1 MKRKISLSTTITLI
15 LLTMALT
22 VSLTMLLAMRHF
34 NDQLKMVGERQEM
47 YTHVHDVDS
56 VVREYY
62 PNIDK
67 TLLRQGIAKGYV
79 EGLGDPYAVYYTPA
93 RFAAEKLRM
102 SGKAN
107 NVGVILTLDADAQPI
122 VSRVNKGS
130 SAAKAGVQAG
140 DRITAVD
147 GEEIVGKTLADL
159 QNLLNTAQKVRL
171 TVQREKESYS
181 YELSAFEYTVRSVTT
196 SVIDTVGYVRVA
208 AFYENTPDQF
218 RSAISALQEKG
229 VTGLVFD
236 LRNNAGGSPEAVQS
250 MLEYVMPLGPYGTMT
265 DVAGNVTT
273 LSISQGNQLGV
284 PSVTLVNGTTSGEAE
299 FFAAVLQNASLT
311 TVVGQTTAGKAKYQ
325 QFFTLESDYSALK
338 LTVGEYG
345 LLNSETNWEGVGVT
359 PEVTAELPP
368 EQASMSGLLEPEDDQ
383 QVKVALQQIS
393 KSDMTLLE
401 NSSTSEPTEKPT
413 EKETEK
419 TSEKSTKKTTE
430 KTTKKTTEK
439 K

>member
-34 NDQLKMVGERQEM
+34 NDQLKMVGDRQEM
-47 YTHVHDVDS
+47 YSHVHDVDS
-56 VVREYY
+56 LVRDYY

-67 TLLRQGIAKGYV
+67 TLLRQSIAKGYV
-79 EGLGDPYAVYYTPA
+79 EGLNDPYAVYYTPA
-93 RFAAEKLRM
+93 RYAAEKLRM

-107 NVGVILTLDADAQPI
+107 NVGVILTLNTEAQPV

-130 SAAKAGVQAG
+130 SAAKAGVKVG
-140 DRITAVD
+140 DLVTAVD
-147 GEEIVGKTLADL
+147 GEKIEGKTLADL

-171 TVQREKESYS
+171 TVQRDKESYS
-181 YELSAFEYTVRSVTT
+181 YELSAFEYTVRSVTS
-196 SVIDTVGYVRVA
+196 SVIDSIGYVRVA

-229 VTGLVFD
+229 VTGFVFD
-236 LRNNAGGSPEAVQS
+236 LRNNAGGSSAAVQS
-250 MLEYVMPLGPYGTMT
+250 MLDYVMPLGPYGTMT
-265 DVAGNVTT
+265 DVSGNVTT
-273 LSISQGNQLGV
+273 LSVSQGNQLGV

-325 QFFTLESDYSALK
+325 QYFTLESDYSALK

-345 LLNSETNWEGVGVT
+345 LINSEENWEGVGVT
-359 PEVTAELPP
+359 PEVIVELPP
-368 EQASMSGLLEPEDDQ
+368 EQASMSALLDPEDDE
-383 QVKVALQQIS
+383 QVKVAIEQIS
-393 KSDMTLLE
+393 KSDVTLLE
-401 NSSTSEPTEKPT
+401 NSTSTTAST
-413 EKETEK
+413 EKE
-419 TSEKSTKKTTE
+419 TE

-439 K
+439 TTAKTTKKK